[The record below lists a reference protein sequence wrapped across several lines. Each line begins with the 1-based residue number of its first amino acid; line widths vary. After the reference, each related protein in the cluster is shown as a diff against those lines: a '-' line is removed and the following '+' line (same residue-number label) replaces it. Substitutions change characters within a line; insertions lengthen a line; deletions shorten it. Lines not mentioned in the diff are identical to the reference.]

1 MSSQTITQ
9 AHPAVGVT
17 PAAPWRVCAITVLP
31 QCQLAVTFNDGT
43 SGIVD
48 VSALVLGPDAGV
60 FQALRDVSFFAQAY
74 LDCGAV
80 AWPNGADLAPDAMY
94 KAISR
99 SGIWRV
105 LD

>member
-1 MSSQTITQ
+1 MPTIRKF
-9 AHPAVGVT
+9 

-31 QCQLAVTFNDGT
+31 QCQLAVTFNDGN

-48 VSALVLGPDAGV
+48 VSALVLGQDAGV

-80 AWPNGADLAPDAMY
+80 TWPNGADLAPDAMY
-94 KAISR
+94 KEIRR